1 MTSFNGVLQSSTFDH
16 GAAELQ
22 RQHAYRLATL
32 ARWARTEQWIR
43 ERTQGQ
49 RFYSLESLVA
59 VAQRTYETTIG
70 GPAKI
75 EHLELIESACRNLW
89 SGFSAPGTTDI
100 KLNESGRVESI
111 YIRAA

>member
-1 MTSFNGVLQSSTFDH
+1 MTTFNGVLQSSTFDH

-22 RQHAYRLATL
+22 RQHATRLATL

-43 ERTQGQ
+43 ERMQGE
-49 RFYSLESLVA
+49 RFYSVEALIEC
-59 VAQRTYETTIG
+59 AQRTYEHTIG
-70 GPAKI
+70 GAAKP
-75 EHLELIESACRNLW
+75 EHLDTIAAACRNLW

-100 KLNESGRVESI
+100 KLDESGRVSSI